1 MPLQSDKV
9 RENVELDEN
18 WRPKSGE
25 GRARRAH
32 PGAPIKSAKT
42 GFLAG
47 LLEGIVDMLEELFE
61 ALFPVWILLFFAAIV
76 VAMVAILYYLCEVL
90 PKH

>member
-1 MPLQSDKV
+1 MALQSENI

-32 PGAPIKSAKT
+32 PGAPLKSAKT

-47 LLEGIVDMLEELFE
+47 LLEGIVDLVAGAIEL
-61 ALFPVWILLFFAAIV
+61 LFPLWVLLFFAAIV